1 MRVFNPGG
9 RLALEDKRIAAD
21 APLDERVA
29 AAIASRLEDDRLPC
43 ATACE
48 LAGELGVQP
57 IVVGRTADQMRIR
70 LTACQLGLFG
80 YPGHA
85 KGWEAAETPAPE
97 GLVEALLAARAAHGR
112 ISCAALWH
120 EAQRFSVPRLQAGR
134 LADRLGI
141 KIHDC
146 HLGAF

>member
-1 MRVFNPGG
+1 M
-9 RLALEDKRIAAD
+9 AHEDAGHYAAKHPAGTASD
-21 APLDERVA
+21 PAVA
-29 AAIASRLEDDRLPC
+29 AALTERAKDERITC
-43 ATACE
+43 AAAME
-48 LAGELGVQP
+48 VAVGLGVAP
-57 IVVGRTADQMRIR
+57 AVVGTTLDLLEYRITR
-70 LTACQLGLFG
+70 CQLGLFG

-97 GLVEALLAARAAHGR
+97 GLVEALLAARAAHGE